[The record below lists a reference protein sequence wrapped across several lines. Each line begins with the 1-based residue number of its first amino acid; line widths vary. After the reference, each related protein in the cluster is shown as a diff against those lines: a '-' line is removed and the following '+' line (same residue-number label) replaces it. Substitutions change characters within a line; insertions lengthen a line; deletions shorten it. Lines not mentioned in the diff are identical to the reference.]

1 MARRAQVSGLLVVTL
16 ALAVLGLPASARART
31 IRLGVDA
38 PDLAS
43 ALTLAVDG
51 DEVVVPSGVWPASV
65 RVERSITLRGEP
77 GAVIDG
83 GRRGTV
89 LEVLAPLV
97 VIRDLE
103 IRGSGDGMENPR
115 TNVDA
120 CIWSSPTADGLE
132 VRNSR
137 FPDCLFGIYVQ
148 QSDRAQIVGN
158 TIAGRTGLREVDRG
172 NGIHLF
178 DASEVLVEGNL
189 IEGTR
194 DGLYISATD
203 DSRIVGNRIHHVRYA
218 VHYMWSH
225 RNHLEDNETTDSLAG
240 FALMQSHDLVV
251 VGNRMARNRRAGLL
265 ARDGQRC
272 VYRRNDIAANG
283 TGVFVYNSIRERFE
297 ENLVAHNDVGM
308 RIWGA
313 LAVEDVFAG
322 NALIGN
328 AQQIFYF
335 GNRDMRW
342 GEGARGNH
350 FSDYLGWDQDDDGV
364 GERPYR
370 VDSLTAS
377 LVHRFPAAVLLL
389 RSPALE
395 LLSHLQDGLPLL
407 RVATVT
413 DVAPVTA
420 PTRDLADGRR
430 LEPEGGWRTMRETF
444 SAEADDHSLGT
455 M

>member
-1 MARRAQVSGLLVVTL
+1 MARAAKVIAATGLAAS
-16 ALAVLGLPASARART
+16 ALATAAPAEARVWT
-31 IRLGVDA
+31 LGVDA
-38 PDLAS
+38 PSLEAALA
-43 ALTLAVDG
+43 AAADG
-51 DEVVVPSGVWPASV
+51 DEIRIPPGQWRGGV
-65 RVERSITLRGEP
+65 RVTRSVTLRGEE
-77 GAVIDG
+77 GAVVDG
-83 GRRGTV
+83 QGEGTV
-89 LEVLAPLV
+89 LEILAPLV
-97 VIRDLE
+97 VIEGLE
-103 IRGSGDGMENPR
+103 VRGSGNGMENPR

-120 CIWSSPTADGLE
+120 CLWSSPAADGLE

-158 TIAGRTGLREVDRG
+158 EVHGRPTLREVDRG

-178 DASEVLVEGNL
+178 DASHVVVEGNV
-189 IEGTR
+189 IDGTR

-203 DSRIVGNRIHHVRYA
+203 DSRIIGNRIHHVRYA

-225 RNHLEDNETTDSLAG
+225 RNHLEDNEATDSLAG

-265 ARDGQRC
+265 ARDGQRS
-272 VYRRNDIAANG
+272 VYRHNDIVANG
-283 TGVFVYNSIRERFE
+283 TGIFVYNSIREHFE
-297 ENLVAHNDVGM
+297 ENLVAHNDIGM

-313 LAVEDVFAG
+313 LAVDDVFAR
-322 NALIGN
+322 NSLIGN

-342 GEGARGNH
+342 GEPTEGNH
-350 FSDYLGWDQDDDGV
+350 FSDYLGWDQDHDGV

-370 VDSLTAS
+370 VDSLTS
-377 LVHRFPAAVLLL
+377 NLIYRFPAAALLL

-395 LLSHLQDGLPLL
+395 LLAHLQDGLPMF

-413 DVAPVTA
+413 DTA
-420 PTRDLADGRR
+420 PITEPTRAVEDARR
-430 LEPEGGWRTMRETF
+430 LQPEGGWHAMSETF
-444 SAEADDHSLGT
+444 SAEADEGHDLS